1 MSDFYVPKVESGD
14 NEVPRVLGLS
24 ASPVMKADA
33 TVEGLQ

>member
-1 MSDFYVPKVESGD
+1 MPQVENGNTEVPKI
-14 NEVPRVLGLS
+14 LGLS